1 MFFMPFNNVSNWLD
15 IFQWNISQILTITEI
30 QPQDAGQYTCR
41 VIDVRND
48 AVVYEDAAEVNVIRA
63 YIRYLLSTICH
74 FVFSYNLLL
83 Y

>member
-1 MFFMPFNNVSNWLD
+1 MFHE
-15 IFQWNISQILTITEI
+15 NISQILTITEI

-63 YIRYLLSTICH
+63 YIRYLFSTICQLMY
-74 FVFSYNLLL
+74 FLIISC
-83 Y
+83 